1 VWLPKSDQG
10 ICGSTW
16 WQIVP
21 TQRPSLEESRTRA
34 STCCHIALFGTI
46 TSWFGANWLQNSS
59 DLCRSNMTI
68 CFGSR
73 PMQLRAAVMLKSLMF
88 VALIQFLIRDHQQSL
103 FDINYSISHLEMRQ

>member
-1 VWLPKSDQG
+1 
-10 ICGSTW
+10 
-16 WQIVP
+16 
-21 TQRPSLEESRTRA
+21 
-34 STCCHIALFGTI
+34 
-46 TSWFGANWLQNSS
+46 
-59 DLCRSNMTI
+59 MTI